1 MRMIASGL
9 ASVALVTF
17 AGAAPAADGP
27 VQGRGYILAAPAGG
41 GWSVTKAGADDIVFQ
56 RRPAPTRGQDAPY
69 LLTAGAQA
77 FADAALA
84 QAIAADRAG
93 VARDWL
99 RKRLQA
105 PRRDWVALDVLPA
118 TLHGARC
125 AAYEAVQVD
134 HYDPERILPDQVD
147 DRRQYVQHGLLC
159 VHPQAAGR
167 LVQVFYNERF
177 LRDEVPAVRVGE
189 TETREFFEGLRW
201 TEKHVVPANAGT
213 QTK

>member
-9 ASVALVTF
+9 ASVASVALMTF
-17 AGAAPAADGP
+17 AGAAPAAGGP
-27 VQGRGYILAAPAGG
+27 VQGRGFSLAAPAGD
-41 GWSVTKAGADDIVFQ
+41 GWSVTKAGADDVVFQ
-56 RRPAPTRGQDAPY
+56 RRPAPARDADAPY

-84 QAIAADRAG
+84 QAIVANGAG
-93 VARDWL
+93 AARDWL

-134 HYDPERILPDQVD
+134 HYDPERVLPDQVD

-177 LRDEVPAVRVGE
+177 LRDDVPAVRTGKE
-189 TETREFFEGLRW
+189 EIEAFFGQLAW
-201 TEKHVVPANAGT
+201 TAPAG
-213 QTK
+213 